1 MALVKKL
8 DATNRHPM
16 AGKMVKFAIGS
27 KEQLLNSN
35 KILQKV
41 ELYIDGESGVLYVVP
56 QEENDFLT
64 PILDN
69 ELKISSYLN

>member
-1 MALVKKL
+1 MASNMTGKLV
-8 DATNRHPM
+8 R
-16 AGKMVKFAIGS
+16 FAIGS
-27 KEQLLNSN
+27 KKDLLNSN

-41 ELYIDGESGVLYVVP
+41 DLYIDGESGVLYIIP

-69 ELKISSYLN
+69 ELKISSYLS

>member
-16 AGKMVKFAIGS
+16 AGKTVKFAICS
-27 KEQLLNSN
+27 KKDLLNSDR
-35 KILQKV
+35 ILQKV
-41 ELYIDGESGVLYVVP
+41 ELYIDGESGVLYIIP

-64 PILDN
+64 SILDN
-69 ELKISSYLN
+69 ELKISSYLS